1 MTICKSYLSLRR
13 IRYNINT
20 PSTSKYICT
29 LYKTRLQLEPCVFF
43 MCHQL
48 LSIQTSSAR
57 IYSHRSSSSFTQ
69 SQRFSVWL
77 RSVRLPLYGSSAWPW
92 VMRPSRPM
100 LIMSMRVC
108 LPAPIYVKKNFGL
121 INQSSNSLS
130 VLLQAK
136 CIAVLKWSEKV
147 VHAPSLLN
155 DHCPPTFVYCLTTPH
170 LDRRQIIHCEIHAKL
185 SFVVP
190 FGSISCDL
198 RTNTG

>member
-1 MTICKSYLSLRR
+1 VCVLHVPPTSQYPDIFSKDLLTSVFIEFHSV
-13 IRYNINT
+13 
-20 PSTSKYICT
+20 ST
-29 LYKTRLQLEPCVFF
+29 F
-43 MCHQL
+43 
-48 LSIQTSSAR
+48 
-57 IYSHRSSSSFTQ
+57 
-69 SQRFSVWL
+69 FSVAEECET
-77 RSVRLPLYGSSAWPW
+77 SFIW
-92 VMRPSRPM
+92 VVCMALGDAP
-100 LIMSMRVC
+100 IQAHAHHEHAC
-108 LPAPIYVKKNFGL
+108 LPPGSHLCKKNFGL

-147 VHAPSLLN
+147 VHSPSLLN